1 MDRNLGITAIFV
13 VAAIVIAGA
22 FGFYSAT
29 ITTAGGGSTITATT
43 TATST
48 VTSNSTEP
56 YDITL
61 VITTNNIY
69 NSTVGDQPA
78 YYVLG
83 ANGLEST
90 ANISLPA
97 HRLIRLV
104 IVCYDDGPANLTGS
118 QYATVTGTFNN
129 EVYDVNNE
137 NVNST
142 QVVTGIQ
149 IAGGQNVSSVSPDN
163 IAHTFTVPQIGL
175 NIPIM
180 PSSTV
185 TAYFTL
191 NQTGTFSW
199 FCETQCGSGPDG
211 TEGAMSTT
219 GWMTGSITAS

>member
-1 MDRNLGITAIFV
+1 MGVTATLV
-13 VAAIVIAGA
+13 VAAIVIAA
-22 FGFYSAT
+22 VFGFYFAT
-29 ITTAGGGSTITATT
+29 ITTAGGGSTETATT

-56 YDITL
+56 YDLTL

-69 NSTVGDQPA
+69 NSSVGDQPA

-83 ANGLEST
+83 ANGLET
-90 ANISLPA
+90 AANISIPA

-118 QYATVTGTFNN
+118 QYATVTGTSNN
-129 EVYDVNNE
+129 EVYEVNND
-137 NVNST
+137 NVNSS
-142 QVVTGIQ
+142 QGITGIQ
-149 IAGGQNVSSVSPDN
+149 VTGGQNVSSVSPDN
-163 IAHTFTVPQIGL
+163 IAHTFTVPQVGL

-185 TAYFTL
+185 TAFFTL

-211 TEGAMSTT
+211 TEGAMSTI

>member
-1 MDRNLGITAIFV
+1 MVAILI
-13 VAAIVIAGA
+13 AAA
-22 FGFYSAT
+22 FGFYFAT
-29 ITTAGGGSTITATT
+29 ITAAGGGSAETATTTATT

-56 YDITL
+56 YDLTL
-61 VITTNNIY
+61 VITTNNIF

-83 ANGLEST
+83 ANGLESA
-90 ANISLPA
+90 ANISIPA

-104 IVCYDDGPANLTGS
+104 IVCYDDGPADLTGS
-118 QYATVTGTFNN
+118 QYATVSGTLNN
-129 EVYDVNNE
+129 EVYEVTND
-137 NVNST
+137 NVNSS
-142 QVVTGIQ
+142 QGISGIQ
-149 IAGGQNVSSVSPDN
+149 IAGGENVSSVSPDN
-163 IAHTFTVPQIGL
+163 IAHTFTVPQVGL

-191 NQTGTFSW
+191 NQTGTFLW
-199 FCETQCGSGPDG
+199 FCETQCGSGPNG

-219 GWMTGSITAS
+219 GWMTGSISAS